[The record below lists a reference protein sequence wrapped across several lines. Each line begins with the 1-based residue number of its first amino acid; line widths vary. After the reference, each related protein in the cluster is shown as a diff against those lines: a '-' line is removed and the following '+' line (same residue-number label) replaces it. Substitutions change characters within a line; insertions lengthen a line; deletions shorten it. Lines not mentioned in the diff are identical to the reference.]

1 MTKSSPFI
9 LGFAAYSGTG
19 KTSLL
24 KRLIPLLIDR
34 GLRIGVIKHS
44 HHDFLIDYPGKD
56 SHSLRSAGAS
66 PVLIVSPYRRAI
78 ITEFKPPQD
87 IKLQDQLSLLV
98 TENLDLVLVEGFRHE
113 AFTKIELHRYSLGK
127 PLLYPDDSNIIA
139 IATDQPSTKHDLPCL
154 DLNNSATIAEFI
166 FNLYL
171 NHARD

>member
-1 MTKSSPFI
+1 
-9 LGFAAYSGTG
+9 
-19 KTSLL
+19 
-24 KRLIPLLIDR
+24 
-34 GLRIGVIKHS
+34 
-44 HHDFLIDYPGKD
+44 
-56 SHSLRSAGAS
+56 
-66 PVLIVSPYRRAI
+66 VSPYRRAI